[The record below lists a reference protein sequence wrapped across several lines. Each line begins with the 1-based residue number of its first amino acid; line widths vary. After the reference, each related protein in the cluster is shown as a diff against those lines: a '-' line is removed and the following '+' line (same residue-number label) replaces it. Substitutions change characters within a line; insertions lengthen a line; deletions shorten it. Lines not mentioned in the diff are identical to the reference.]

1 MLKNCIP
8 TCRQILKHC
17 PDAHLNTCQPLT
29 FTSKFQLTEAAIVK
43 HLVSGTRAGNQY
55 LFTVGKNDTK
65 GHVTYMKYQFL
76 SSVTNAQME

>member
-17 PDAHLNTCQPLT
+17 PDAHLNTCQSLT

-65 GHVTYMKYQFL
+65 GHVT
-76 SSVTNAQME
+76 